1 MRRIKGRRIKKEVEG
16 VGAEARRKKRE
27 EKRKYGGEEEGEKDK
42 EKCEGGERGEGPR
55 VRRAEMWEREPESVP

>member
-16 VGAEARRKKRE
+16 VEAEARRKK
-27 EKRKYGGEEEGEKDK
+27 KGGKKKYGGEEEGEKDK